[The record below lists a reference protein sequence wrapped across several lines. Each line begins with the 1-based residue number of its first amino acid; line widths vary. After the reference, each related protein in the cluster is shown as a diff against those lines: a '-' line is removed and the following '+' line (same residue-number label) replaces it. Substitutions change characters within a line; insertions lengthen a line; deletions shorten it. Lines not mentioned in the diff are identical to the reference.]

1 MTNSPKEQETQMTI
15 KDSKPELVK
24 LYSSIGKIITSSL
37 EQQEVLDAVME
48 EVRLF
53 FSPEN
58 WSLMRYDENSG
69 ELFFLIA
76 EGLEL
81 NRIKNIRL
89 KSGEGI
95 AGSVVQTKF
104 PIFVE
109 NVKNDPRF
117 SKRVDEKTGFETKTI
132 IAVPMIFR
140 GQVYGVIELVN
151 RFDGSSFTPE
161 DLVIL
166 QTIADFTAISLA
178 HSNQFEETKVLAFR
192 DALTGVFN
200 RNKLNH
206 LKNEWSDRRV
216 EDHLALVALLD
227 LNDFKIINDT
237 YGHKV
242 GDQVLCHFAN
252 VLRYVIRGTDK
263 IFRIGGD
270 EFLILF
276 QNENKE
282 KIIQTQNRF
291 QEAMSIL
298 LRKCKEN
305 NPPFHFTWGMSV
317 GSLQKLD
324 ELIHE
329 ADLSM
334 YSSKD

>member
-1 MTNSPKEQETQMTI
+1 MASKETQ
-15 KDSKPELVK
+15 PEVIK

-37 EQQEVLDAVME
+37 EQQEVLNAVME

-58 WSLMRYDENSG
+58 WSLMRFDENTG

-81 NRIKNIRL
+81 DRIQNIRL
-89 KSGEGI
+89 KLGEGI
-95 AGSVVQTKF
+95 AGSVVETKT

-109 NVKNDPRF
+109 NARNDPRF
-117 SKRVDEKTGFETKTI
+117 SRKVDERTGFETETV

-140 GQVYGVIELVN
+140 GQVHGVIELVN
-151 RFDGSSFTPE
+151 RFDGSSFSPE

-178 HSNQFEETKVLAFR
+178 HSNQYEETKTLAFR
-192 DALTGVFN
+192 DALTGLFN

-206 LKNEWSDRRV
+206 LKEEWSGRRT
-216 EDHLALVALLD
+216 EDHMALVALLD
-227 LNDFKIINDT
+227 LNDFKNINDN
-237 YGHKV
+237 YGHKT

-252 VLRYVIRGTDK
+252 ILSYVIRGTDQ

-270 EFLILF
+270 EFLVLV
-276 QNENKE
+276 QHENKE
-282 KIIQTQNRF
+282 KIAQTQSRF
-291 QEAMSIL
+291 HEAMEIL
-298 LRKCKEN
+298 SGKCKEN
-305 NPPFHFTWGMSV
+305 DPPFRFTWGMAT
-317 GSLQKLD
+317 GSLQKLE

-334 YSSKD
+334 YASKE

>member
-1 MTNSPKEQETQMTI
+1 MTLN
-15 KDSKPELVK
+15 DSKPELIK
-24 LYSSIGKIITSSL
+24 LYSSLGKIITSSL
-37 EQQEVLDAVME
+37 EQQEVLNAVME

-53 FSPEN
+53 FSPKN
-58 WSLMRYDENSG
+58 WSLMRYDESSE

-76 EGLEL
+76 EGIQF
-81 NRIKNIRL
+81 NHIRNIRL

-95 AGSVVQTKF
+95 AGSVVQTKS

-117 SKRVDEKTGFETKTI
+117 SKKVDEKTGFETKTI

-140 GQVYGVIELVN
+140 GTVHGVIELVN
-151 RFDGSSFTPE
+151 RFDGSSFSPE

-178 HSNQFEETKVLAFR
+178 NSDQYEKTKILAFR
-192 DALTGVFN
+192 DSLTGAFN

-206 LKNEWSDRRV
+206 LKGEWFGKAM
-216 EDHLALVALLD
+216 ENQIALVALLD
-227 LNDFKIINDT
+227 LNDFKMINDT
-237 YGHKV
+237 YGHKT
-242 GDQVLCHFAN
+242 GDQVLCYFTDI
-252 VLRYVIRGTDK
+252 LRYVIRGTDK

-270 EFLILF
+270 EFLILV
-276 QNENKE
+276 QHENRE

-291 QEAMSIL
+291 QETMSVL
-298 LRKCKEN
+298 LKKCKEN
-305 NPPFHFTWGMSV
+305 DPPFYFTWGMSL
-317 GSLQKLD
+317 GPIQKLD

-334 YSSKD
+334 YASKG

>member
-1 MTNSPKEQETQMTI
+1 MPLRE
-15 KDSKPELVK
+15 SKPELIK

-37 EQQEVLDAVME
+37 EQQEILDAVMD

-81 NRIKNIRL
+81 EQIKNIRL
-89 KSGEGI
+89 KSGEGV
-95 AGSVVQTKF
+95 AGSVVQTKS
-104 PIFVE
+104 PVFVE
-109 NVKNDPRF
+109 NAKDDPRF
-117 SKRVDEKTGFETKTI
+117 SNKVDERTGFETKTI
-132 IAVPMIFR
+132 IAVPMTFR
-140 GQVYGVIELVN
+140 GQVHGVIELIN
-151 RFDGSSFTPE
+151 RFDGSSFSQE

-166 QTIADFTAISLA
+166 QTIADFTAISLV
-178 HSNQFEETKVLAFR
+178 HSNEYEETKTLAFR

-206 LKNEWSDRRV
+206 LKEEWSGRRM

-227 LNDFKIINDT
+227 LNDFKLINDT
-237 YGHKV
+237 YGHKT

-252 VLRYVIRGTDK
+252 ILRYVIRGTDK

-270 EFLILF
+270 EFLVLV
-276 QNENKE
+276 QHESKE
-282 KIIQTQNRF
+282 KIVQTQGRF
-291 QEAMSIL
+291 HEAMAIL
-298 LRKCKEN
+298 LKKCKEN
-305 NPPFHFTWGMSV
+305 KPPFNFTWGMSV
-317 GSLQKLD
+317 GSIQKLE

-334 YSSKD
+334 YASKE

>member
-1 MTNSPKEQETQMTI
+1 MTI
-15 KDSKPELVK
+15 KEPELVK

-95 AGSVVQTKF
+95 AGSVVQTKL

-109 NVKNDPRF
+109 NVRNDPRF

-206 LKNEWSDRRV
+206 LKNESSDRRV
-216 EDHLALVALLD
+216 EDRIALVALLD

-252 VLRYVIRGTDK
+252 VLRYVIRGTDN

-282 KIIQTQNRF
+282 KIIQTRKRF
-291 QEAMSIL
+291 EEAMSIL

-317 GSLQKLD
+317 GPLQKLD

>member
-1 MTNSPKEQETQMTI
+1 MDSSKEIEFVMTL
-15 KDSKPELVK
+15 KDTKPELIK

-37 EQQEVLDAVME
+37 EQQEILDAVME

-58 WSLMRYDENSG
+58 WSLMRYDESSE

-81 NRIKNIRL
+81 ERIKNIRL

-95 AGSVVQTKF
+95 AGSVVQTKC
-104 PIFVE
+104 PVFVE
-109 NVKNDPRF
+109 NARNDPRF
-117 SKRVDEKTGFETKTI
+117 SRKVDERTGFETKTI

-140 GQVYGVIELVN
+140 GQVHGVIELVN
-151 RFDGSSFTPE
+151 RFDGSSFSPE

-166 QTIADFTAISLA
+166 QTIADFTAISLV
-178 HSNQFEETKVLAFR
+178 HSNQYEETKVLAFR

-206 LKNEWSDRRV
+206 LKEEWSGRRM

-227 LNDFKIINDT
+227 LNDFKVINDS
-237 YGHKV
+237 YGHKT
-242 GDQVLCHFAN
+242 GDLVLCHFAN
-252 VLRYVIRGTDK
+252 ILRYVIRGTDK

-270 EFLILF
+270 EFLILV
-276 QNENKE
+276 QHENKE
-282 KIIQTQNRF
+282 KITQTQTRF
-291 QEAMSIL
+291 HEAMSVLI
-298 LRKCKEN
+298 RKCKDH
-305 NPPFHFTWGMSV
+305 NPPYNFTWGMSV

-334 YSSKD
+334 YASKD

>member
-1 MTNSPKEQETQMTI
+1 MTNPPKDQETQMTI
-15 KDSKPELVK
+15 KEPELVK

-95 AGSVVQTKF
+95 AGSVVQTKL

-109 NVKNDPRF
+109 NVRNDPRF

-206 LKNEWSDRRV
+206 LKNESSDRRV
-216 EDHLALVALLD
+216 EDRIALIALLD

-252 VLRYVIRGTDK
+252 VLRYVIRGTDN

-282 KIIQTQNRF
+282 KIIQTRKRF
-291 QEAMSIL
+291 EEAMSIL

-317 GSLQKLD
+317 GPLQKLD

>member
-1 MTNSPKEQETQMTI
+1 MTL
-15 KDSKPELVK
+15 KDSKPELIK
-24 LYSSIGKIITSSL
+24 LYSSLGKIITSSL
-37 EQQEVLDAVME
+37 EQQEVLNAVME

-53 FSPEN
+53 FSPKN
-58 WSLMRYDENSG
+58 WSLMSYDENSE

-76 EGLEL
+76 EGIQF
-81 NRIKNIRL
+81 NHIRNIRL

-95 AGSVVQTKF
+95 AGSVVQTKS

-117 SKRVDEKTGFETKTI
+117 SKKVDEKTGFETKTI

-140 GQVYGVIELVN
+140 GEVHGVIELVN
-151 RFDGSSFTPE
+151 RFDGSSFSPE

-178 HSNQFEETKVLAFR
+178 HSDQYEKTKILAFR
-192 DALTGVFN
+192 DSLTGAFN

-206 LKNEWSDRRV
+206 LKEKWSNRTM
-216 EDHLALVALLD
+216 ENQIALVALLD
-227 LNDFKIINDT
+227 LNDFKMINDT
-237 YGHKV
+237 YGHKT
-242 GDQVLCHFAN
+242 GDQVLCYFADI
-252 VLRYVIRGTDK
+252 LRYVIRGTDK

-270 EFLILF
+270 EFLILV
-276 QNENKE
+276 QHENQE
-282 KIIQTQNRF
+282 KTFQTQNRF
-291 QEAMSIL
+291 RETMSVL
-298 LRKCKEN
+298 LKKCKEN
-305 NPPFHFTWGMSV
+305 DPPFNFTWGMSI
-317 GSLQKLD
+317 GSIQKLD

-334 YSSKD
+334 YASKG

>member
-1 MTNSPKEQETQMTI
+1 MTL
-15 KDSKPELVK
+15 KDSKPELIK
-24 LYSSIGKIITSSL
+24 LYSSLGKIITSSL
-37 EQQEVLDAVME
+37 EQQEVLNAVME

-53 FSPEN
+53 FSPKN
-58 WSLMRYDENSG
+58 WSLMSYDENSE

-76 EGLEL
+76 EGIQF
-81 NRIKNIRL
+81 NHIRNIRL

-95 AGSVVQTKF
+95 AGSVVQTKS

-117 SKRVDEKTGFETKTI
+117 SKKVDEKTGFETKTI

-140 GQVYGVIELVN
+140 GEVHGVIELVN
-151 RFDGSSFTPE
+151 RFDGSSFSPE

-178 HSNQFEETKVLAFR
+178 HSDQYEKTKILAFR
-192 DALTGVFN
+192 DSLTGAFN

-206 LKNEWSDRRV
+206 LKEKWSNRTM
-216 EDHLALVALLD
+216 ENQIALVALLD
-227 LNDFKIINDT
+227 LNDFKMINDT
-237 YGHKV
+237 YGHKT
-242 GDQVLCHFAN
+242 GDQVLCYFADI
-252 VLRYVIRGTDK
+252 LRYVIRGTDK

-270 EFLILF
+270 EFLILV
-276 QNENKE
+276 QHENQE
-282 KIIQTQNRF
+282 KTLQTQNRF
-291 QEAMSIL
+291 RETMSVL
-298 LRKCKEN
+298 LKKCKEN
-305 NPPFHFTWGMSV
+305 DPPFNFTWGMSI
-317 GSLQKLD
+317 GSIQKLD

-334 YSSKD
+334 YASKG

>member
-1 MTNSPKEQETQMTI
+1 MMINSQKEQETQMTI
-15 KDSKPELVK
+15 KEPELLQ
-24 LYSSIGKIITSSL
+24 LYSSIGKIITASL

-53 FSPEN
+53 LSPEN

-81 NRIKNIRL
+81 ERIKNIRL

-95 AGSVVQTKF
+95 AGSVVQTKSS
-104 PIFVE
+104 IFVE
-109 NVKNDPRF
+109 NVRNDPRF
-117 SKRVDEKTGFETKTI
+117 SRKVDEKSGFETKTI
-132 IAVPMIFR
+132 IAVPMVFR

-178 HSNQFEETKVLAFR
+178 HSNQFEETKALAFR

-206 LKNEWSDRRV
+206 LKKEWSDRRMD
-216 EDHLALVALLD
+216 DHVALVALLD
-227 LNDFKIINDT
+227 LNDFKLINDT
-237 YGHKV
+237 YGHKT

-252 VLRYVIRGTDK
+252 ILRYVIRGTDK

-282 KIIQTQNRF
+282 KLLQTQNRF
-291 QEAMSIL
+291 REAMSIL

-305 NPPFHFTWGMSV
+305 NPPFYFTWGMSV
-317 GSLQKLD
+317 GSLRKLD

-334 YSSKD
+334 YASKD

>member
-1 MTNSPKEQETQMTI
+1 MMTNPPKDQETQITI
-15 KDSKPELVK
+15 KEPELVK

-95 AGSVVQTKF
+95 AGSVVQTKL

-109 NVKNDPRF
+109 NVRNDPRF

-206 LKNEWSDRRV
+206 LKNESSDRRV
-216 EDHLALVALLD
+216 EDRIALVALLD

-237 YGHKV
+237 YGHKA

-252 VLRYVIRGTDK
+252 VLRYVIRGTDN

-282 KIIQTQNRF
+282 KIIQTRKRF
-291 QEAMSIL
+291 EEAMSIL

-317 GSLQKLD
+317 GPLQKLD

>member
-1 MTNSPKEQETQMTI
+1 MMTNPPKDQETQITI
-15 KDSKPELVK
+15 KEPELVK

-95 AGSVVQTKF
+95 AGSVVQTKL

-109 NVKNDPRF
+109 NVRNDPRF

-206 LKNEWSDRRV
+206 LKNESSDRRV
-216 EDHLALVALLD
+216 EDRIALVALLD

-252 VLRYVIRGTDK
+252 VLRYVIRGTDN

-282 KIIQTQNRF
+282 KIIQTRKRF
-291 QEAMSIL
+291 EEAMSIL

-317 GSLQKLD
+317 GPLQKLD

>member
-1 MTNSPKEQETQMTI
+1 MTL
-15 KDSKPELVK
+15 KDSKPELIK
-24 LYSSIGKIITSSL
+24 LYSSLGKIITSSL
-37 EQQEVLDAVME
+37 EQQEVLSAVME

-53 FSPEN
+53 FSPKN
-58 WSLMRYDENSG
+58 WSLMRYDENSE

-76 EGLEL
+76 EGIQF
-81 NRIKNIRL
+81 NHIRSIRL

-95 AGSVVQTKF
+95 AGSVVQTKS

-117 SKRVDEKTGFETKTI
+117 SKKVDEKTGFETKTI

-140 GQVYGVIELVN
+140 GEVHGVIELVN
-151 RFDGSSFTPE
+151 RFDGSSFSPE

-178 HSNQFEETKVLAFR
+178 HSDQYEKTKILAFR
-192 DALTGVFN
+192 DSLTGAFN

-206 LKNEWSDRRV
+206 LKEKWSNRTM
-216 EDHLALVALLD
+216 ENQIALVALLD
-227 LNDFKIINDT
+227 LNGFKMINDT
-237 YGHKV
+237 YGHKT
-242 GDQVLCHFAN
+242 GDQVLCYFADI
-252 VLRYVIRGTDK
+252 LRYVIRGTDK

-270 EFLILF
+270 EFLILVRH
-276 QNENKE
+276 ENQE
-282 KIIQTQNRF
+282 KILQIQNRF
-291 QEAMSIL
+291 RETMSVL
-298 LRKCKEN
+298 LKKCKEN
-305 NPPFHFTWGMSV
+305 DPPFNFTWGMSI
-317 GSLQKLD
+317 GSIQKLD

-334 YSSKD
+334 YASKG

>member
-1 MTNSPKEQETQMTI
+1 MEL
-15 KDSKPELVK
+15 KDPKPELIK

-76 EGLEL
+76 EGIEL
-81 NRIKNIRL
+81 NRIRNIRL

-95 AGSVVQTKF
+95 AGSVAQSKS
-104 PIFVE
+104 PIFAE
-109 NVKNDPRF
+109 DARNDSRF
-117 SKRVDEKTGFETKTI
+117 SRRVDEKTGFETKTI

-140 GQVYGVIELVN
+140 GQIYGVIELVN
-151 RFDGSSFTPE
+151 RFDGSSFSPE

-178 HSNQFEETKVLAFR
+178 NSNQYEETKVLAFR

-206 LKNEWSDRRV
+206 LRNEWSGRRMD
-216 EDHLALVALLD
+216 DHLALVALLD
-227 LNDFKIINDT
+227 LNDFKMINDT
-237 YGHKV
+237 YGHKT

-252 VLRYVIRGTDK
+252 VLRYVVRGTDK

-270 EFLILF
+270 EFLVLV
-276 QNENKE
+276 QHENRE
-282 KIIQTQNRF
+282 KIVQTENRF

-298 LRKCKEN
+298 LRKCKTN
-305 NPPFHFTWGMSV
+305 DPPFNFTWGTSV

-334 YSSKD
+334 YASKE

>member
-1 MTNSPKEQETQMTI
+1 MTNPPKDQETQMTI
-15 KDSKPELVK
+15 KEPELVK

-95 AGSVVQTKF
+95 AGSVVQTKL

-109 NVKNDPRF
+109 NVRNDPRF

-206 LKNEWSDRRV
+206 LKNESSDRRV
-216 EDHLALVALLD
+216 EDRIALVALLD

-252 VLRYVIRGTDK
+252 VLRYVIRGTDN

-282 KIIQTQNRF
+282 KIIQTRKRF
-291 QEAMSIL
+291 EEAMSIL

-317 GSLQKLD
+317 GPLQKLD

>member
-1 MTNSPKEQETQMTI
+1 MTNPPKDQETQITI
-15 KDSKPELVK
+15 KEPELVK

-95 AGSVVQTKF
+95 AGSVVQTKL

-109 NVKNDPRF
+109 NVRNDPRF

-206 LKNEWSDRRV
+206 LKNESSDRRV
-216 EDHLALVALLD
+216 EDRIALVALLD

-252 VLRYVIRGTDK
+252 VLRYVIRGTDN

-282 KIIQTQNRF
+282 KIIQTRKRF
-291 QEAMSIL
+291 EEAMSIL

-317 GSLQKLD
+317 GPLQKLD

>member
-1 MTNSPKEQETQMTI
+1 MMTNPPKDQETQMTI
-15 KDSKPELVK
+15 KEPELVK

-95 AGSVVQTKF
+95 AGSVVQTKL

-109 NVKNDPRF
+109 NVRNDPRF

-206 LKNEWSDRRV
+206 LKNESSDRRV
-216 EDHLALVALLD
+216 EDRIALVALLD

-252 VLRYVIRGTDK
+252 VLRYVIRGTDN

-282 KIIQTQNRF
+282 KIIQTRKRF
-291 QEAMSIL
+291 EEAMSIL

-317 GSLQKLD
+317 GPLQKLD